1 MAHDPLDDDLDE
13 RAFSEG
19 DRRRLERLVPE
30 IIKRLVETGSEGDR
44 RRLERVVPEIVKR
57 LVETGYEK
65 VSEGYGR
72 ISDGNVRQLVSELRL
87 PKEALNLILAQ
98 IDETKNGLYRVTA
111 KEIRD
116 FLEHT
121 NLSEEIAKVL
131 TTLSFEIKTEVR
143 FIPNDAKAG
152 PPKPD
157 VKASMRVRRDSDED
171 PSERD

>member
-1 MAHDPLDDDLDE
+1 MSQDPSDIDDQEVSE
-13 RAFSEG
+13 RERE
-19 DRRRLERLVPE
+19 RRKLERLIPV
-30 IIKRLVETGSEGDR
+30 II
-44 RRLERVVPEIVKR
+44 KR

-65 VSEGYGR
+65 FSEGYER
-72 ISDGNVRQLVSELRL
+72 LSDSNMRHLVSELKL

-121 NLSEEIAKVL
+121 NLSEELTKVL

-157 VKASMRVRRDSDED
+157 VKASVRVKRDDSTEEDEAL
-171 PSERD
+171 

>member
-1 MAHDPLDDDLDE
+1 MSSEPPDPPDE
-13 RAFSEG
+13 SDVSERERE
-19 DRRRLERLVPE
+19 RRRLERLVPE
-30 IIKRLVETGSEGDR
+30 IIKRV
-44 RRLERVVPEIVKR
+44 I
-57 LVETGYEK
+57 ETGYEK

-72 ISDGNVRQLVSELRL
+72 ISDGHVRQMVSELRL
-87 PKEALNLILAQ
+87 PKEALNLILSQ

-111 KEIRD
+111 REIRD

-121 NLSEEIAKVL
+121 NISEEVAKVL

-157 VKASMRVRRDSDED
+157 VKASMRVKRDATNGEDED
-171 PSERD
+171 ES

>member
-1 MAHDPLDDDLDE
+1 MTRDPQDDDDELDE
-13 RAFSEG
+13 RVFSER
-19 DRRRLERLVPE
+19 DRRRLERLVPM
-30 IIKRLVETGSEGDR
+30 IIKRLVETGYEK
-44 RRLERVVPEIVKR
+44 V
-57 LVETGYEK
+57 TEK

-72 ISDGNVRQLVSELRL
+72 ISDGNVRQLVSELKL
-87 PKEALNLILAQ
+87 PKEALQLILSQ

-121 NLSEEIAKVL
+121 NFSEEIAKVL

-152 PPKPD
+152 VPKPD
-157 VKASMRVRRDSDED
+157 VKASMRVKRDSDED
-171 PSERD
+171 PSERE

>member
-1 MAHDPLDDDLDE
+1 MPVTSEPPESGEEAEVSE
-13 RAFSEG
+13 RERE
-19 DRRRLERLVPE
+19 RRRLERLVPE
-30 IIKRLVETGSEGDR
+30 IIKRV
-44 RRLERVVPEIVKR
+44 I
-57 LVETGYEK
+57 ETGYEK
-65 VSEGYGR
+65 VSEGYER

-111 KEIRD
+111 REIRD

-121 NLSEEIAKVL
+121 NISEEIAKVL

-157 VKASMRVRRDSDED
+157 VKASMRVKREATNEEDED
-171 PSERD
+171 ES

>member
-1 MAHDPLDDDLDE
+1 MSSEPPDPPNEPDVSDRE
-13 RAFSEG
+13 RE
-19 DRRRLERLVPE
+19 RRRLERLVPE
-30 IIKRLVETGSEGDR
+30 IIKR
-44 RRLERVVPEIVKR
+44 II
-57 LVETGYEK
+57 ETGYEK

-72 ISDGNVRQLVSELRL
+72 ISDGHMRQMVSDLRL
-87 PKEALNLILAQ
+87 PKEALNLILSQ

-121 NLSEEIAKVL
+121 NLSEEVAKVL

-157 VKASMRVRRDSDED
+157 VKASMRVKRQATNGEDED
-171 PSERD
+171 ES

>member
-1 MAHDPLDDDLDE
+1 MTSEPPDSGDE
-13 RAFSEG
+13 ADVSERERERE
-19 DRRRLERLVPE
+19 RRRLERIVPE
-30 IIKRLVETGSEGDR
+30 IIKRV
-44 RRLERVVPEIVKR
+44 I
-57 LVETGYEK
+57 ETGYEK
-65 VSEGYGR
+65 VSEGYER

-87 PKEALNLILAQ
+87 PKEVLNLILAQ

-121 NLSEEIAKVL
+121 NISDEIAKVL

-143 FIPNDAKAG
+143 FIPNDAKSG

-157 VKASMRVRRDSDED
+157 VKASMRVKRDATNEEDED
-171 PSERD
+171 ES